1 MVLSKVQRAAQKAQ
15 KASHAMQEP
24 PPALTPAPP
33 STEST
38 PTTSKPLPIVCNY
51 VLKANAIAD
60 GGKILHTLTKSLK
73 LGEFDFHDFHTTH
86 VAKALEASSRNMLVS
101 SKADIRHSGSKD
113 GVELIVEDPDQWQNL
128 EEVLDAYMSNNKKT
142 WVVTYNVKYSKNGV
156 ESSSKVIHVP
166 TDDDSDSTEGY
177 EHESLNEDNN
187 NRKKLGK
194 QVGFLFSFEF

>member
-1 MVLSKVQRAAQKAQ
+1 
-15 KASHAMQEP
+15 
-24 PPALTPAPP
+24 
-33 STEST
+33 
-38 PTTSKPLPIVCNY
+38 
-51 VLKANAIAD
+51 
-60 GGKILHTLTKSLK
+60 
-73 LGEFDFHDFHTTH
+73 
-86 VAKALEASSRNMLVS
+86 
-101 SKADIRHSGSKD
+101 
-113 GVELIVEDPDQWQNL
+113 VELIVEDPDQWQNL

-194 QVGFLFSFEF
+194 